1 MDPISALDDRDLVR
15 RLLKGDEGAFETFF
29 DVYFPR
35 LYRFAIARLGGNE
48 QAAEEIVQATL
59 CQVVRKLHT
68 FRGEAALFT
77 WLCTFC
83 RRELGAHYR
92 RAHREPESILLVEE
106 EPEVRAALESLTSAL
121 DRDPE
126 ERLRRS
132 ELARLVQVALDHL
145 PPRYGDALEWK
156 YIHGLSVKE
165 IAPLLDVSPKAAESL
180 LTRARSAFRDGF
192 TALVE
197 GGPANRRRLLR
208 EAFGHE

>member
-1 MDPISALDDRDLVR
+1 VDSISTLTDRDLVR
-15 RLLKGDEGAFETFF
+15 RLLKGDEAAFESFF

-35 LYRFAIARLGGNE
+35 LYRFALARLGGNE
-48 QAAEEIVQATL
+48 QVAEEIVQSTL
-59 CQVVRKLHT
+59 CRVVRKLHT

-83 RRELGAHYR
+83 RREVGAHYK
-92 RAHREPESILLVEE
+92 RANREPQRILLVEE
-106 EPEVRAALESLTSAL
+106 EPEVRAALESLMSAHGS
-121 DRDPE
+121 DPE
-126 ERLRRS
+126 EQLRRS

-180 LTRARSAFRDGF
+180 LTRARIAFRDGF
-192 TALVE
+192 VSLVE
-197 GGPANRRRLLR
+197 GGSAGGRQVLR